1 VVKRSAS
8 LLGDNNL
15 ITSLNGEFMRSNPH
29 FFIFGYFGWFNVGD
43 DAIGLSVV
51 KELKC
56 RYPDAIFTVT
66 CNDPYFLENI
76 HDSSI
81 SGDFKTIGFEPSKIM
96 REIIKSDY
104 FIITGGTHFH
114 DEDGLNFGR
123 FKVLFY
129 FVMLTCFAKL
139 SRRSPLLLGHGI
151 GPLSSSWSK
160 ALVKVILY
168 NSKIILVRDKD
179 SFELVTSLGFGE
191 KCVQGFD
198 CTATLIEA
206 SPVLSGVTHP
216 QSEQRIIGVSLL
228 PIYSI
233 YSNDVEKDASIVKSF
248 ARCLESVLLQDNSIC
263 LRLFAFRTG
272 TRHSDV
278 PILEALIKEIK
289 VRPDAIELVQYTG
302 NVSKFL
308 TLLEECDFC
317 IGMRYHAS
325 VFAYL
330 LHKPQIILD
339 YMGKCKSLGRDIAI
353 NEAAIV
359 PITDI
364 LTSGFCDKIQAFL
377 SNPDQY
383 IANYPVHSA
392 KMRTEMMF
400 EKLEEGL

>member
-1 VVKRSAS
+1 
-8 LLGDNNL
+8 
-15 ITSLNGEFMRSNPH
+15 MRSNPH

-56 RYPDAIFTVT
+56 RYPDATFTVT
-66 CNDPYFLENI
+66 CNDRYFLDNI
-76 HDSSI
+76 HDNSI
-81 SGDFKTIGFEPSKIM
+81 SGDLEIIGFETSKIL
-96 REIIKSDY
+96 REVIKSDY

-114 DEDGLNFGR
+114 DEDGLSFRR
-123 FKVLFY
+123 FKILLNFA
-129 FVMLTCFAKL
+129 MLTCFAGL
-139 SRRSPLLLGHGI
+139 SQRSPLLLGHGI

-198 CTATLIEA
+198 CTATFIEA

-216 QSEQRIIGVSLL
+216 QSEQRIMGVSLL
-228 PIYSI
+228 PVHSI
-233 YSNDVEKDASIVKSF
+233 YSNDIERDANIVKSF
-248 ARCLESVLLQDNSIC
+248 ARCLESILLQDNSIY

-289 VRPDAIELVQYTG
+289 VRPDAIELIQYNG

-308 TLLEECDFC
+308 TLLEECDYC

-339 YMGKCKSLGRDIAI
+339 YMGKCKSLGRDIGI

-359 PITDI
+359 SITDI
-364 LTSGFCDKIQAFL
+364 FKSRFNDSIHSLM
-377 SNPDQY
+377 SNPDRY
-383 IANYPVHSA
+383 VANLSVRSA
-392 KMRTEMMF
+392 KMRTAKMF
-400 EKLEEGL
+400 EKLGEEL